1 MMGKINILIL
11 TIPVNVNNAGI
22 NLTVISITLPS
33 DLLNQ
38 FDEFMK
44 SRGYFSRSEAFR
56 DAVRNLISEAE
67 IAKFSSGNVAATIMT
82 TCDYARKDVDL
93 KISELR
99 HEFDDVVIENV
110 HRHINGKYCVEIFV
124 TEGNNDRILNLINR
138 LRGMHGIQQVRAM
151 FMAL

>member
-1 MMGKINILIL
+1 
-11 TIPVNVNNAGI
+11 
-22 NLTVISITLPS
+22 
-33 DLLNQ
+33 
-38 FDEFMK
+38 MK

-56 DAVRNLISEAE
+56 DAIRSLITEAE
-67 IAKFSSGNVAATIMT
+67 IAKISSGNVAATIMT

-110 HRHINGKYCVEIFV
+110 HRHIDGKYCVEIFV

-138 LRGMHGIQQVRAM
+138 LRGLHGIQQVRAM
-151 FMAL
+151 FMTL

>member
-110 HRHINGKYCVEIFV
+110 HRHIDGKYCVEIFV

>member
-1 MMGKINILIL
+1 MMGKINIQIL
-11 TIPVNVNNAGI
+11 TIPLNVNSGEST
-22 NLTVISITLPS
+22 LTVISITLPS

-56 DAVRNLISEAE
+56 DAIRNLISEAE
-67 IAKFSSGNVAATIMT
+67 IAKISSGNVAATIMT

-110 HRHINGKYCVEIFV
+110 HRHIDGKYCVEIFV

>member
-1 MMGKINILIL
+1 M
-11 TIPVNVNNAGI
+11 
-22 NLTVISITLPS
+22 TVISITLPS
-33 DLLNQ
+33 DLLDK

-44 SRGYFSRSEAFR
+44 TRGYFSRSEAFR
-56 DAVRNLISEAE
+56 DAIRSLLSEAE
-67 IAKFSSGNVAATIMT
+67 LAKYSQGSVAATVMT

-110 HRHINGKYCVEIFV
+110 HRHIDGKYCVEIFV
-124 TEGNNDRILNLINR
+124 AEGNNDRILNLVNR

-151 FMAL
+151 FMPL